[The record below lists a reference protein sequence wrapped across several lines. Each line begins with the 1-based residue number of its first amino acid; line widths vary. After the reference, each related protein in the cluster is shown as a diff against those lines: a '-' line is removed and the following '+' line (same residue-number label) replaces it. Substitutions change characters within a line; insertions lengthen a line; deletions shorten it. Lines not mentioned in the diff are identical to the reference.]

1 MFKMLKSFRKRDW
14 IALFFI
20 IGLTITQ
27 VWCTMMM
34 TDYMSN
40 IIKAIMFVDYKTNPG
55 HINEQFG
62 QMFEAL
68 GNDWDAVI
76 AILKST
82 NSPMLETAEAI
93 KNASVSDIWY
103 WGGMMLLVVTGS
115 VACQLVISVLASMIV
130 ASFAVTTR
138 DKLNKKISS
147 FSMAEINKFS
157 TASLVT
163 RSTNDIEQVQMTY
176 LMMMRMVFAAPVTA
190 IWAICKIQ
198 SASWQLTTAT
208 AVAIVVLVI
217 ALTILVVTVL
227 PKFKVAQ
234 TYVDKLNGITRENL
248 NGIRVVRAYNAEQ
261 YQEDKFKKANDDLT
275 KLNLFSGRVLGLLSP
290 IIVIVMDGVTL
301 SMYWIGAYLINGGT
315 LAYNEVSSYTMLVTQ
330 IIMAFMM
337 LLMMFVMLPRA
348 SVSAK
353 RINEVLDTKPSIVD
367 PANPVVPEKLGTIE
381 FNDVSFSYPD
391 GEENILEH
399 ISFKAKQGD
408 TIAIIGPTG
417 CGKSTLVQL
426 LDWLYDATEGEVKVD
441 GVNVKEMSQTELHSR
456 IGYVPQK
463 GVLFSGTVKSNI
475 GFGLKEIDDE
485 VIKNSAKIACADEFI
500 ENMEDKYDA
509 KIAQGGTNVSGGQR
523 QRLCIARAVATRPEI
538 FVFDDSFSALDF
550 KTDLKVRQ
558 NLKESQK
565 DATKVIVAQRI
576 GTVMDADL
584 ILVLEEGKLVGK
596 GTHKELL
603 QTCKLYKDIAL
614 SQLSKEELSL

>member
-1 MFKMLKSFRKRDW
+1 
-14 IALFFI
+14 
-20 IGLTITQ
+20 
-27 VWCTMMM
+27 
-34 TDYMSN
+34 
-40 IIKAIMFVDYKTNPG
+40 
-55 HINEQFG
+55 
-62 QMFEAL
+62 
-68 GNDWDAVI
+68 
-76 AILKST
+76 
-82 NSPMLETAEAI
+82 
-93 KNASVSDIWY
+93 
-103 WGGMMLLVVTGS
+103 
-115 VACQLVISVLASMIV
+115 
-130 ASFAVTTR
+130 
-138 DKLNKKISS
+138 
-147 FSMAEINKFS
+147 
-157 TASLVT
+157 
-163 RSTNDIEQVQMTY
+163 
-176 LMMMRMVFAAPVTA
+176 MMRMVFAAPVTA

-234 TYVDKLNGITRENL
+234 KYVDKLNGITRENL

-426 LDWLYDATEGEVKVD
+426 LDRLYDATEGEVKVD

-558 NLKESQK
+558 NLRESQK

-596 GTHKELL
+596 GTH
-603 QTCKLYKDIAL
+603 
-614 SQLSKEELSL
+614 

>member
-62 QMFEAL
+62 QMFAAL
-68 GNDWDAVI
+68 GKDWNAVI
-76 AILKST
+76 TILKST
-82 NSPMLETAEAI
+82 NSPMLETAKAI

-234 TYVDKLNGITRENL
+234 KYVDKLNGITRENL

-290 IIVIVMDGVTL
+290 IIVIVMDVVTL

-367 PANPVVPEKLGTIE
+367 PANPIVPEKLGTIE

-426 LDWLYDATEGEVKVD
+426 LDRLYDATEGEIKVD

-475 GFGLKEIDDE
+475 GFGLKGIDDDI
-485 VIKNSAKIACADEFI
+485 IKNSAKIACADEFI

-523 QRLCIARAVATRPEI
+523 QRICIARAVATRPEI

>member
-1 MFKMLKSFRKRDW
+1 MLKMLKSFRKRDW

-40 IIKAIMFVDYKTNPG
+40 IIKAIMFVDYKAHPE
-55 HINEQFG
+55 HISKEFG
-62 QMFEAL
+62 EMFKVA
-68 GNDWDAVI
+68 GGWDAII
-76 AILKST
+76 ATLKSM
-82 NSPMLETAEAI
+82 NSPMLKTAEVI
-93 KNASVSDIWY
+93 KNANVGDIWY

-217 ALTILVVTVL
+217 ALTILVVTVM

-234 TYVDKLNGITRENL
+234 KYVDKLNGITRENL

-301 SMYWIGAYLINGGT
+301 SMYWIGAYLINGGA

-353 RINEVLDTKPSIVD
+353 RINEVLETKPSIVD

-391 GEENILEH
+391 SEENILEH

-426 LDWLYDATEGEVKVD
+426 LDRLYDATEGEVKVD
-441 GVNVKEMSQTELHSR
+441 GINAKEMTQTELHSR

-485 VIKNSAKIACADEFI
+485 IIKNSAKIACADEFI
-500 ENMEDKYDA
+500 QNMEDKYDA

>member
-82 NSPMLETAEAI
+82 NSPMLETAKAI

-115 VACQLVISVLASMIV
+115 AACQLVISVLASMIV

-234 TYVDKLNGITRENL
+234 KYVDKLNGITRENL

-275 KLNLFSGRVLGLLSP
+275 KLNLFSGRILGLLSP

-426 LDWLYDATEGEVKVD
+426 LDRLYDATEGEVKVD

-603 QTCKLYKDIAL
+603 QNCKLYKDIAL

>member
-40 IIKAIMFVDYKTNPG
+40 IIKAIMLVDYKTNPG

-62 QMFEAL
+62 QMFAAL

-217 ALTILVVTVL
+217 ALTILVVTVM

-234 TYVDKLNGITRENL
+234 KYVDKLNGITRENL

-367 PANPVVPEKLGTIE
+367 PANPIVPAKLGTIE

-426 LDWLYDATEGEVKVD
+426 LDRLYDATEGEVKVD
-441 GVNVKEMSQTELHSR
+441 GINVKEMSQAELHSR

-475 GFGLKEIDDE
+475 GFGLKEIDE
-485 VIKNSAKIACADEFI
+485 EIIKNSAKIACADEFI
-500 ENMEDKYDA
+500 QNMEDKYDA

>member
-62 QMFEAL
+62 QMFAAL
-68 GNDWDAVI
+68 GKDWNAVI
-76 AILKST
+76 AILKAT

-227 PKFKVAQ
+227 PKFKIAQ
-234 TYVDKLNGITRENL
+234 KYVDKLNGITRENL

-367 PANPVVPEKLGTIE
+367 PANPIVPEKLGTIE

-426 LDWLYDATEGEVKVD
+426 LDRLYDATEGEVKVD

-558 NLKESQK
+558 NLRESQK

-576 GTVMDADL
+576 GTVMNADL

>member
-115 VACQLVISVLASMIV
+115 VTCQLVISVLASMIV

-227 PKFKVAQ
+227 PKFKIAQ
-234 TYVDKLNGITRENL
+234 KYVDKLNGITRENL

-367 PANPVVPEKLGTIE
+367 PANPIVPEKLGTIE

-426 LDWLYDATEGEVKVD
+426 LDRLYDATEGEVKVD

-558 NLKESQK
+558 NLRESQK

>member
-93 KNASVSDIWY
+93 KNASVSDIWH

-234 TYVDKLNGITRENL
+234 KYVDKLNGITRENL

-426 LDWLYDATEGEVKVD
+426 LDRLYDATEGEIKVD

-475 GFGLKEIDDE
+475 GFGLKGIDDDI
-485 VIKNSAKIACADEFI
+485 IKNSAKIACADEFI

-523 QRLCIARAVATRPEI
+523 QRLCIARAIATRPEI

>member
-1 MFKMLKSFRKRDW
+1 M
-14 IALFFI
+14 
-20 IGLTITQ
+20 
-27 VWCTMMM
+27 
-34 TDYMSN
+34 
-40 IIKAIMFVDYKTNPG
+40 P
-55 HINEQFG
+55 
-62 QMFEAL
+62 
-68 GNDWDAVI
+68 
-76 AILKST
+76 
-82 NSPMLETAEAI
+82 
-93 KNASVSDIWY
+93 
-103 WGGMMLLVVTGS
+103 
-115 VACQLVISVLASMIV
+115 
-130 ASFAVTTR
+130 
-138 DKLNKKISS
+138 
-147 FSMAEINKFS
+147 
-157 TASLVT
+157 
-163 RSTNDIEQVQMTY
+163 Y

-234 TYVDKLNGITRENL
+234 KYVDKLNGITRENL

-275 KLNLFSGRVLGLLSP
+275 KLNLFSGRILGLLSP

-367 PANPVVPEKLGTIE
+367 PANPIVPEKLGTIE

-391 GEENILEH
+391 SEENILEH

-426 LDWLYDATEGEVKVD
+426 LDRLYDATEGEVKVD
-441 GVNVKEMSQTELHSR
+441 GINVKEMSQTELHSR

-485 VIKNSAKIACADEFI
+485 IIKNSAKIACADEFI

-576 GTVMDADL
+576 GTVMDANL
-584 ILVLEEGKLVGK
+584 ILVLEKGKLVGK
-596 GTHKELL
+596 RTHKELL

>member
-27 VWCTMMM
+27 VWCTIMM

-234 TYVDKLNGITRENL
+234 KYVDKLNGITRENL

-315 LAYNEVSSYTMLVTQ
+315 LAYNEVSSYMMLVTQ

-426 LDWLYDATEGEVKVD
+426 LDRLYDATEGEVKVD

>member
-27 VWCTMMM
+27 VWCTIMM

-40 IIKAIMFVDYKTNPG
+40 IIKAIMFADYKTNPG

-62 QMFEAL
+62 QMFKAL

-234 TYVDKLNGITRENL
+234 KYVDKLNGITRENL

-426 LDWLYDATEGEVKVD
+426 LDRLYDATEGEVKVD

>member
-40 IIKAIMFVDYKTNPG
+40 IIKAIMFVDYNG

-62 QMFEAL
+62 QMFAAL
-68 GNDWDAVI
+68 GKDWNAVI
-76 AILKST
+76 TILKST
-82 NSPMLETAEAI
+82 NSPMLETAKAI

-234 TYVDKLNGITRENL
+234 KYVDKLNGITRENL

-367 PANPVVPEKLGTIE
+367 PANPIVPEKLGTIE

-426 LDWLYDATEGEVKVD
+426 LDRLYDATEGEIKVD

-475 GFGLKEIDDE
+475 GFGLKGIDDDI
-485 VIKNSAKIACADEFI
+485 IKNSAKIACADEFI

-523 QRLCIARAVATRPEI
+523 QRICIARAVATRPEI

>member
-62 QMFEAL
+62 QMFAAL
-68 GNDWDAVI
+68 GKDWNAVI
-76 AILKST
+76 TILKST
-82 NSPMLETAEAI
+82 NSPMLETAKAI

-234 TYVDKLNGITRENL
+234 KYVDKLNGITRENL

-367 PANPVVPEKLGTIE
+367 PANPIVPEKLGTIE

-426 LDWLYDATEGEVKVD
+426 LDRLYDATEGEIKVD

-475 GFGLKEIDDE
+475 GFGLKGIDDDI
-485 VIKNSAKIACADEFI
+485 IKNSAKIACADEFI

-523 QRLCIARAVATRPEI
+523 QRICIARAVATRPEI

>member
-62 QMFEAL
+62 QMFAAL
-68 GNDWDAVI
+68 GKDWNAVI

-82 NSPMLETAEAI
+82 NSPMLETAKAISEA
-93 KNASVSDIWY
+93 NVNDIWY

-234 TYVDKLNGITRENL
+234 KYVDKLNGITRENL

-367 PANPVVPEKLGTIE
+367 PANPIVPEKLGTIE

-426 LDWLYDATEGEVKVD
+426 LDRLYDATEGEVKVD
-441 GVNVKEMSQTELHSR
+441 GINVKEMSQTELHSR

-463 GVLFSGTVKSNI
+463 GVLFTGTVKSNI

-558 NLKESQK
+558 NLRESQK

-603 QTCKLYKDIAL
+603 KTCKLYKDIAL

>member
-1 MFKMLKSFRKRDW
+1 MFKMLKSFQKRDW

-62 QMFEAL
+62 QMFAAL
-68 GNDWDAVI
+68 GKDWNAVI

-217 ALTILVVTVL
+217 ALTVLVVTVL
-227 PKFKVAQ
+227 PKFKIAQ
-234 TYVDKLNGITRENL
+234 KYVDKLNGITRENL

-426 LDWLYDATEGEVKVD
+426 LDRLYDATEGEVKVD
-441 GVNVKEMSQTELHSR
+441 GINVKEMSQTELHSR

-463 GVLFSGTVKSNI
+463 GVLFTGTVKSNI

-558 NLKESQK
+558 NLRESQK

>member
-27 VWCTMMM
+27 VWCTIMM

-82 NSPMLETAEAI
+82 SSPMLETAEAI
-93 KNASVSDIWY
+93 KNASVSDVWY

-234 TYVDKLNGITRENL
+234 KYVDKLNGITRENL

-426 LDWLYDATEGEVKVD
+426 LDRLYDATEGEVKVD

>member
-62 QMFEAL
+62 QMFAAL
-68 GNDWDAVI
+68 GKDWNAVI
-76 AILKST
+76 TILKST
-82 NSPMLETAEAI
+82 NSPMLETAKAI

-208 AVAIVVLVI
+208 AVAIAVLVI

-234 TYVDKLNGITRENL
+234 KYVDKLNGITRENL

-367 PANPVVPEKLGTIE
+367 PVNPVVPEKLGTIE

-391 GEENILEH
+391 SEENILEH

-426 LDWLYDATEGEVKVD
+426 LDRLYDATEGEVKVD
-441 GVNVKEMSQTELHSR
+441 GINVKEMSQTELHSR

-576 GTVMDADL
+576 GTVMDANL

>member
-68 GNDWDAVI
+68 GKDWNAVI

-93 KNASVSDIWY
+93 KNARVSDIWY

-227 PKFKVAQ
+227 PKFKIAQ
-234 TYVDKLNGITRENL
+234 KYVDKLNGITRENL

-426 LDWLYDATEGEVKVD
+426 LDRLYDATEGEVKVD

-558 NLKESQK
+558 NLRESQK